1 MTNWTFQVGSA
12 SETGTLGWKANG
24 TLKTLAGST
33 QGSDHLHSLALS
45 TTLTGRLPV
54 LWVQTM
60 PISPRVC
67 SVGLWF
73 ILVVNLA
80 FTQPQKPVFS
90 DPTAPPFL
98 VRLQRTTSDRDV
110 CALIRGDGL
119 FHLERE
125 TVSHFEV
132 SEGVLDDSELA
143 DVKGALNER
152 RLAELTQQRIT
163 VPLLTTGRDTLNISI
178 LRSPFTQNLTFMD
191 RESRRPFYEFITP
204 LLRWIDALQK
214 HSHTT
219 LDEYS
224 GRNNCMPPRKIEFS
238 PRPLAKSSA
247 EGPPV
252 SQPVDS
258 RDTSSPP
265 TITAPKRSSFL
276 MRWQFN
282 HIAEGTVQDTCVVV
296 YASGRYR
303 MEKISEG
310 YRDKLKVRAFEDSL
324 RETDLKELQDLLDRP
339 ELKVSTHQNSA
350 SGKIFREGE
359 FTALAIARD
368 GHLQQ
373 LSFASYF
380 GVPGSV
386 SNLNSETDPE
396 ERVVA
401 SLRKWLK
408 AYIETRKGGVVKD
421 AAATHC
427 AVQETGP

>member
-1 MTNWTFQVGSA
+1 MA
-12 SETGTLGWKANG
+12 
-24 TLKTLAGST
+24 
-33 QGSDHLHSLALS
+33 
-45 TTLTGRLPV
+45 
-54 LWVQTM
+54 QTI
-60 PISPRVC
+60 PISHRVC
-67 SVGLWF
+67 GVALWF

-80 FTQPQKPVFS
+80 FTQPQKPAFS
-90 DPTAPPFL
+90 DPTAPAFL
-98 VRLQRTTSDRDV
+98 VRLQRSTSDRDV

-125 TVSHFEV
+125 TSSHLEV

-143 DVKGALNER
+143 DVKAALNER

-163 VPLLTTGRDTLNISI
+163 VPLLTTGQDTLNVSI
-178 LRSPFTQNLTFMD
+178 LRSPLTQNLTFID
-191 RESRRPFYEFITP
+191 RESRRPFDEFITP
-204 LLRWIDALQK
+204 LVQWMDALQK

-224 GRNNCMPPRKIEFS
+224 GRNNCLPPRKIEFS
-238 PRPLAKSSA
+238 PRPLAKSNA
-247 EGPPV
+247 EGPSV
-252 SQPVDS
+252 SQPVES

-265 TITAPKRSSFL
+265 TTAASEQNSFL
-276 MRWQFN
+276 IRWQFN
-282 HIAEGTVQDTCVVV
+282 HIAEGTAQDTCVVV
-296 YASGRYR
+296 YPSGRYR
-303 MEKISEG
+303 MEKSSEG

-324 RETDLKELQDLLDRP
+324 NETDLKELQDLLERP

-359 FTALAIARD
+359 LTALAIARD

-380 GVPGSV
+380 GVPGWV
-386 SNLNSETDPE
+386 SNVNAGTDPE

-401 SLRKWLK
+401 PLRKWLK
-408 AYIETRKGGVVKD
+408 THIETRKVGIVKD

-427 AVQETGP
+427 AAHSQETRP